1 MFDVMN
7 EALPFQSSCFKS
19 FSILG
24 ISMVNL
30 LIRLKAC
37 RGLPTSLSIYS
48 VSDSV
53 SLFSSRVP
61 SKSRMYLKS
70 TFLMNNNINNI
81 IRDILM
87 IYGWWSESNEL
98 DATQ

>member
-1 MFDVMN
+1 MNKTDHLLWKDNVRCN

-61 SKSRMYLKS
+61 SKSRMYLKN
-70 TFLMNNNINNI
+70 TFLMNNNI
-81 IRDILM
+81 IRDIIM
-87 IYGWWSESNEL
+87 IYG
-98 DATQ
+98 